1 MFSLAQIFLG
11 SSIVIDNLIAWNNNT
26 AEILFEKL
34 ILLVLERQQQQRE
47 RKYRKNQPSCTNQDS
62 VHTMN
67 NFNLQRGEKKKK
79 KTHLGHQDMVKFK
92 FCWFLQ
98 IRRPTRSR
106 NDYER
111 FIQTMFNHHHRC

>member
-67 NFNLQRGEKKKK
+67 NFNLQRGEKKKN
-79 KTHLGHQDMVKFK
+79 TPWPPGHGKISILLVS
-92 FCWFLQ
+92 
-98 IRRPTRSR
+98 T
-106 NDYER
+106 N
-111 FIQTMFNHHHRC
+111 T